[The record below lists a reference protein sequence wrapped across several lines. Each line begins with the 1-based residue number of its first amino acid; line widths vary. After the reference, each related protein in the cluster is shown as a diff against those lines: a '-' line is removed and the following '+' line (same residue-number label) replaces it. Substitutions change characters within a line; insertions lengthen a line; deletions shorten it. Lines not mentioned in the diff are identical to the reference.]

1 MVPARSF
8 LYLCLI
14 GKPGGWVYACGQS
27 SLWRDYMD
35 YRVDEKGKIFTKHVN
50 KRSIPVI
57 LRVEDT
63 IVEGIVHLTLDNR
76 LKDELNNGE
85 TFIAVTTAKM
95 TDANSGQ
102 TLHESEVV
110 LINKHRI
117 TWIFPFEIDS
127 ADKGI
132 PNS

>member
-1 MVPARSF
+1 
-8 LYLCLI
+8 
-14 GKPGGWVYACGQS
+14 
-27 SLWRDYMD
+27 MD

-102 TLHESEVV
+102 TLHESEVI